1 MKKSLKYLKT
11 FGNATKLMWRSS
23 RKFTILFILCNVVLG
38 VYNPLLMIIW
48 KYFVDSATRIISFG
62 EKTTIFKAVMLLII
76 HCIILIAMDFTSQL
90 AIYFQ
95 EMQRDYLNKYVLE
108 ITMDKISELDLK
120 HFDNPEIYN
129 KIEKVNSESTQRT
142 VSLISMLVVF
152 VRTITTLIG
161 VSVILGQLNLFI
173 IFICFGACIPIFI
186 VNTKVSLK
194 KYSLF
199 NERMEKMRLVYSLKY
214 LISKYENIKELKIF
228 RLGKFIKDKVKD
240 IYQKNLNEDEKIRR
254 QNLKE
259 MTIANIFQNIISYG
273 FKLYVL
279 MKVII
284 NPRFTI
290 GDLTMLISAIES
302 FQTSAQNLLNT
313 VSNLYV
319 DALYLQNL
327 FSLLEITVEKRG
339 TISFD
344 ENFKEIIFEDVWFKY
359 PNTDKYILEGICCKF
374 QAGESYCIV
383 GLNGAGKT
391 TIIKLLTKLY
401 APSKGR
407 IMVDGV
413 DLQDISSETYFRN
426 IGVIFQDYIKYPL
439 SVSDNIGVGK
449 IEEIDNKDL
458 IEKSAK
464 LTKAEEFILTLPGT
478 YDAILQKEW
487 SDGIELSLGQWQ
499 KIAISRAYMS
509 ESSIVILD
517 EPTASLD
524 VESEA
529 EVYKQFAS
537 LMKEKMCVLVSH
549 RLSVNKMVGHIYCL
563 ENGKIIEQGK
573 QNELMKQNGKYA
585 EYFSIQARP
594 YIDTSMENKYDKRYN

>member
-1 MKKSLKYLKT
+1 MDEP
-11 FGNATKLMWRSS
+11 F
-23 RKFTILFILCNVVLG
+23 CHVLG
-38 VYNPLLMIIW
+38 D
-48 KYFVDSATRIISFG
+48 FVSGFVLVQIPVQGFDTHIAAVGHQFG
-62 EKTTIFKAVMLLII
+62 
-76 HCIILIAMDFTSQL
+76 
-90 AIYFQ
+90 
-95 EMQRDYLNKYVLE
+95 
-108 ITMDKISELDLK
+108 
-120 HFDNPEIYN
+120 
-129 KIEKVNSESTQRT
+129 
-142 VSLISMLVVF
+142 
-152 VRTITTLIG
+152 
-161 VSVILGQLNLFI
+161 
-173 IFICFGACIPIFI
+173 
-186 VNTKVSLK
+186 
-194 KYSLF
+194 
-199 NERMEKMRLVYSLKY
+199 
-214 LISKYENIKELKIF
+214 
-228 RLGKFIKDKVKD
+228 
-240 IYQKNLNEDEKIRR
+240 
-254 QNLKE
+254 
-259 MTIANIFQNIISYG
+259 
-273 FKLYVL
+273 
-279 MKVII
+279 
-284 NPRFTI
+284 
-290 GDLTMLISAIES
+290 
-302 FQTSAQNLLNT
+302 
-313 VSNLYV
+313 
-319 DALYLQNL
+319 DA
-327 FSLLEITVEKRG
+327 
-339 TISFD
+339 
-344 ENFKEIIFEDVWFKY
+344 
-359 PNTDKYILEGICCKF
+359 DKYILEGICCKF

-401 APSKGR
+401 APSKGL

-549 RLSVNKMVGHIYCL
+549 RS
-563 ENGKIIEQGK
+563 KIICNHFCQRNLHSGILVCQRILITK
-573 QNELMKQNGKYA
+573 TFNCILYTN
-585 EYFSIQARP
+585 F
-594 YIDTSMENKYDKRYN
+594 